1 VLVIAG
7 ERHVDQVRSAIAP
20 LGDILSF
27 KIADNGVERCQ

>member
-7 ERHVDQVRSAIAP
+7 EHRVDAVRQAIAP
-20 LGDILSF
+20 LGEILSF